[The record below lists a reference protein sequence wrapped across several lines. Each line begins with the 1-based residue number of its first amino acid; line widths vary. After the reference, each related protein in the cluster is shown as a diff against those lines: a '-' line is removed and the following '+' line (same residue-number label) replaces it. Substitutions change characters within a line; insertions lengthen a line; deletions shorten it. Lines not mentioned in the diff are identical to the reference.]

1 MLILL
6 YLNIGKCVL
15 TLRDLQ
21 NKYNQ
26 RKADTNLE
34 VDKALEITIN
44 PQLMSLKELPL

>member
-1 MLILL
+1 MLIFF
-6 YLNIGKCVL
+6 YLNIGKRVL
-15 TLRDLQ
+15 KLRDLQ

-26 RKADTNLE
+26 RKVDTNLE